1 MTIARTPHTGSFEWD
16 ETKNATNVA
25 KHGISFQ
32 AASRVFGR
40 PRLRFE
46 DNRRDYGE
54 RRFRVIAVLEG
65 EEIAVIYTERGETL
79 RIISARRA
87 RRDERREYRQVFLE

>member
-1 MTIARTPHTGSFEWD
+1 MTITRTPHTGNFEWD
-16 ETKNATNVA
+16 ETKNAANVA

-40 PRLRFE
+40 SRLRFE

-54 RRFRVIAVLEG
+54 RRFRVIAMLGG

-87 RRDERREYRQVFLE
+87 RRNERRDYHQVFLG